1 LVLVEVKPIALALI
15 LVEEEDSLGREEVD
29 PDYLCGLG
37 VKRGTSLKGIAL
49 R

>member
-1 LVLVEVKPIALALI
+1 LVLLEVEPIAFALI

-29 PDYLCGLG
+29 PDYLGGLG
-37 VKRGTSLKGIAL
+37 VKGGTSLKGIAL